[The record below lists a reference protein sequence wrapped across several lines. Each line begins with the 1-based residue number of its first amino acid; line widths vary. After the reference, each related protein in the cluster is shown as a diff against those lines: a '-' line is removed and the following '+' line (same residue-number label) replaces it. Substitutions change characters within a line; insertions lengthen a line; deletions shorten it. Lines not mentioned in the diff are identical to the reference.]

1 MRLALRYF
9 NRNHLSALN
18 YFVSSYSDLYY
29 ADFSSFF
36 NSSNFFNGCHNIFGK
51 KRDSSVTVPFIVVR
65 YGLLYYKSKQLASRY
80 IKVTKIKVHHWIT
93 ASFYHLRVSV
103 DTWQDTTDEI
113 IGKLGFIGVEL
124 TFFTIRSFDHECKH
138 I

>member
-1 MRLALRYF
+1 DFHVTGVQTCALP
-9 NRNHLSALN
+9 
-18 YFVSSYSDLYY
+18 
-29 ADFSSFF
+29 
-36 NSSNFFNGCHNIFGK
+36 I
-51 KRDSSVTVPFIVVR
+51 
-65 YGLLYYKSKQLASRY
+65 YYKSKQLASRY

-103 DTWQDTTDEI
+103 DAWQDTTDEI

-138 I
+138 IRVGKVAKRMHVINGNRKSVV